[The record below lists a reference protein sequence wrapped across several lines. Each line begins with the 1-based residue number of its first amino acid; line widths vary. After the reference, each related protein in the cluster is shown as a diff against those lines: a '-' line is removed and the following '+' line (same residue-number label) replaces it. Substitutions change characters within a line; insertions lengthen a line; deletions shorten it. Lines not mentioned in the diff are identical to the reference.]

1 MVPKGIEPYLTFPN
15 EDNELE
21 EIVSD
26 VITHD
31 GGSSVKKSGSGDN
44 STSSSDPLY
53 YYLLYLK

>member
-31 GGSSVKKSGSGDN
+31 RGSSVKKIW
-44 STSSSDPLY
+44 LRR
-53 YYLLYLK
+53 